1 MPKTAVGLF
10 ENPGLVDGVVRE
22 IEALGF
28 PRKEV
33 RTLTEPA
40 TFEVTGVMS
49 FPRLDF
55 EVDLVRELTR
65 IGAAKAESQA
75 YVEGLRRGGALVFA
89 TGSDEKVEAAADI
102 MNRHGAVE
110 IEETSG
116 PRTAVTRV
124 VRESMTP
131 MRDSPVLAGRIREP
145 GGGAA
150 FSCGNARPDW
160 ILRLTSAWYW
170 KCDYTLISIR
180 PNHDDSSRDEEFPSM
195 DLPGNTLTRMLA
207 SQ

>member
-1 MPKTAVGLF
+1 MPKTVVGLF
-10 ENPGLVDGVVRE
+10 ENPGLVDGVVRK

-65 IGAAKAESQA
+65 IGATKAESQA

-89 TGSDEKVEAAADI
+89 TGSDERVETAADV
-102 MNRHGAVE
+102 MNRRGAIE
-110 IEETSG
+110 IEATSG
-116 PRTAVTRV
+116 PEPQLPGV
-124 VRESMTP
+124 VRENMTP
-131 MRDSPVLAGRIREP
+131 MRSSPVLAGRIREP

-150 FSCGNARPDW
+150 FFVW
-160 ILRLTSAWYW
+160 
-170 KCDYTLISIR
+170 
-180 PNHDDSSRDEEFPSM
+180 
-195 DLPGNTLTRMLA
+195 
-207 SQ
+207 